1 MCALYGWLDCGKKLP
16 HKLLNKLTQ
25 ALANAAEERGTDA
38 AGISYVRNGKI
49 TIYKRPKPAHKIR
62 FKIPENA
69 TAVMGHTRLATQ
81 GDKHNN
87 YNNTTFFGRSDKSF
101 AFAHNGVLYNDK
113 ELRKSQKLPETQIK
127 TDSYI
132 GVQLIERYGRLNFDS
147 LRKMAEDVLG
157 SFVFTVLTEENTLY
171 LVKGDNPLYL
181 VHFER
186 LGLYVYASTKSIMD
200 KALEAVGMR
209 SESHTVIKITEGEII
224 SIDSN
229 GLIDKSQFEPDTY
242 SFFSPKSRARL
253 PKYADWLGFEDED
266 YIDEAEL
273 LLSMC
278 GCLGV
283 DEDDVSLLL
292 ECGYSALE
300 IEELLLDTDSFH
312 NEVNELKCSCCIDEK
327 EAVYG

>member
-16 HKLLNKLTQ
+16 HKFLNKLTQ

-38 AGISYVRNGKI
+38 AGIAYVKNGRV
-49 TIYKRPKPAHKIR
+49 TIYKRPRPAHKIK
-62 FKIPENA
+62 FKVPENT

-81 GDKHNN
+81 GDKRNN
-87 YNNTTFFGRSDKSF
+87 YNNHPFYGKADKSF

-113 ELRKSQKLPETQIK
+113 ELRKSQKLPETKIK

-132 GVQLIERYGRLNFDS
+132 GAQLIEKHGKLNFDS
-147 LRKMAEDVLG
+147 LCKMAENVLG

-171 LVKGDNPLYL
+171 FVKGDNPLYL
-181 VHFER
+181 VYFER
-186 LGLYVYASTKSIMD
+186 FGLYVYASTKSIMD
-200 KALEAVGMR
+200 KALNAVGMQ
-209 SESHTVIKITEGEII
+209 SESHTVIKIDEGEII

-229 GLIDKSQFEPDTY
+229 GIIDKCQFKLEIY
-242 SFFSPKSRARL
+242 SFFSPKVCRRL
-253 PKYADWLGFEDED
+253 PKNAGWVDLED

-278 GCLGV
+278 VCLGV

-292 ECGYSALE
+292 EYGYSAFE
-300 IEELLLDTDSFH
+300 IEELLLDSDSFH
-312 NEVNELKCSCCIDEK
+312 KEVNELKCYCCIDEK

>member
-38 AGISYVRNGKI
+38 AGIAYIKNRHV
-49 TIYKRPKPAHKIR
+49 TIYKRPKPAHKIK
-62 FKIPENA
+62 FKVPENT

-81 GDKHNN
+81 GDKRNN
-87 YNNTTFFGRSDKSF
+87 YNNHPFYGKADKSF

-113 ELRKSQKLPETQIK
+113 ELRKSQKLPETKIK

-132 GVQLIERYGRLNFDS
+132 GVQMIEKYGSLSFDS
-147 LRKMAEDVLG
+147 LKKMAEDVLG
-157 SFVFTVLTEENTLY
+157 SFVFTVLTEESALY
-171 LVKGDNPLYL
+171 FIKGDNPLYL
-181 VHFER
+181 VYFER
-186 LGLYVYASTKSIMD
+186 FGLYVYASTKSIMD
-200 KALEAVGMR
+200 TALNAVRMQ
-209 SESHTVIKITEGEII
+209 SESYTVIKIDEGEII

-229 GLIDKSQFEPDTY
+229 GIIDRSQFKLETY
-242 SFFSPKSRARL
+242 SFFSPKVCRRL
-253 PKYADWLGFEDED
+253 SKNAGWVDLKD

-292 ECGYSALE
+292 EYGYSALE
-300 IEELLLDTDSFH
+300 IEDLLLDTDSFH
-312 NEVNELKCSCCIDEK
+312 NEVNELKCYCCIDEK
-327 EAVYG
+327 EAIYG

>member
-38 AGISYVRNGKI
+38 TGIAYIKNRRV
-49 TIYKRPKPAHKIR
+49 TIYKRPRPAHKIK
-62 FKIPENA
+62 FKVPEN
-69 TAVMGHTRLATQ
+69 TVAVMGHTRLATQ
-81 GDKHNN
+81 GDKHDNRNN
-87 YNNTTFFGRSDKSF
+87 HPFYGKADKSF

-113 ELRKSQKLPETQIK
+113 ELRKSQKLPETKIK

-132 GVQLIERYGRLNFDS
+132 GVQLIEKYGSLSFDS
-147 LRKMAEDVLG
+147 LKKMAENVLG

-171 LVKGDNPLYL
+171 FVKGDNPLYL
-181 VHFER
+181 VYFER

-200 KALEAVGMR
+200 KALNAVGMQ
-209 SESHTVIKITEGEII
+209 SESHTVIKIDEREII
-224 SIDSN
+224 SIDFN
-229 GLIDKSQFEPDTY
+229 GIIDRSQFELETY
-242 SFFSPKSRARL
+242 SFFSPKVCRRL
-253 PKYADWLGFEDED
+253 PKNAGWVDLED

-292 ECGYSALE
+292 EYGYSALE
-300 IEELLLDTDSFH
+300 IEDLLLDTDSFH
-312 NEVNELKCSCCIDEK
+312 KEVNEQKCCCCIDEK